1 MQIGLKYYHDFQQRI
16 PFQEIEEIGQKLRQ
30 VVHNVD
36 PEVMV
41 EICGS
46 HRR

>member
-1 MQIGLKYYHDFQQRI
+1 MQIGLKYYQDFQQRI
-16 PFQEIEEIGQKLRQ
+16 PFQEVEEIGQKLRQ
-30 VVHNVD
+30 IVHNVD
-36 PEVMV
+36 PEMMI